1 MLNRKKELLEGLAD
15 NTLTAAGLAEL
26 MQGIRAGDPEMAEAI
41 GELLADGERTGLL
54 TPEREQWL
62 FDKVMSRAKQADKRV
77 RWLPAYSWRVAAAV
91 TLLLAGSGIYSSL
104 QKQKKQHT
112 LAMEQRRP
120 AGNKAVLTLANGR
133 QVELDSAGNQQLQE
147 GSAQIQQQHGELKYA
162 SNGTAAEGAYN
173 QLSTP
178 RGGQFVLQLPDG
190 SKVWLNAASSIRY
203 PVAFGQERVVSITGE
218 VYFDIRQDAAK
229 PFIVNTSRS
238 SIQVLG
244 TAFNIMDYADET
256 QQQTT
261 LVSGA
266 VKVMAGKEAVVL
278 KPGKM
283 AVVKES
289 GISVTNVDTGSVAG
303 WRTGEINVQGQ
314 DMAAVLR
321 QISRLYNVDIIV
333 QGKLPPDKLG
343 YITDKHT
350 PLATMLEL
358 LHEHGLQTKIDGS
371 AIIVTSKQP

>member
-15 NTLTAAGLAEL
+15 NTLTAAGLTEL

-91 TLLLAGSGIYSSL
+91 TLLLAGSGIYFSL

-266 VKVMAGKEAVVL
+266 VKVTAGKEAVVL

>member
-244 TAFNIMDYADET
+244 TAFNIMDYADER

-289 GISVTNVDTGSVAG
+289 GISVASVDTSSVAG

-314 DMAAVLR
+314 DMGAVLR

>member
-15 NTLTAAGLAEL
+15 NTLTAAGLTEL

-91 TLLLAGSGIYSSL
+91 TLLLAGSGIYFSL

>member
-91 TLLLAGSGIYSSL
+91 TLLLAGSGIYFSL

-244 TAFNIMDYADET
+244 TAFNIMDYADER

-266 VKVMAGKEAVVL
+266 VKVTAGKEAVVL

-289 GISVTNVDTGSVAG
+289 GISVASVDTSSVAG